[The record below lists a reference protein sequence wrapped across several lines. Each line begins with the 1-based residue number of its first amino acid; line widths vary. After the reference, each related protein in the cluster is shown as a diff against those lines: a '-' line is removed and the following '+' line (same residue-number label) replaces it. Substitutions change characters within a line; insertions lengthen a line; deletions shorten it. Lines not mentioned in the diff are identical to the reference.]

1 MFLLLGRYT
10 RPTED
15 VDPHRDAHVAWVQ
28 QHGQAGHFVL
38 GAIQSPPVGG
48 VIVALADSRDQ
59 VDAWIAEDPFVVNE
73 VFEYDVREYTVAF
86 SAPGLEALAG

>member
-10 RPTED
+10 RPMEE
-15 VDPHRDAHVAWVQ
+15 VEPHRDAHVAWVQ
-28 QHGQAGHFVL
+28 EHGEAGHFVL

-48 VIVALADSRDQ
+48 VIVALAQSRDE
-59 VDAWIAEDPFVVNE
+59 VDRWIAEDPFIIND

-86 SAPGLEALAG
+86 AAPGLDALTG